1 MKKYVMDSFAM
12 IAFFEDEPGSD
23 AVAGILHDLVKHKVA
38 GFMSVINW
46 GEIYYN
52 VARGQGLEEA
62 GRVLAQLSR
71 YPLQLVEADKA
82 LTYSASGLKAMY
94 PIAYADCFAA
104 ALSLK
109 LKATLV
115 TGDPE
120 FRRLE
125 EKISIQWIV

>member
-1 MKKYVMDSFAM
+1 VKKYVMDSFAM

-23 AVAGILHDLVKHKVA
+23 SVAGILEKLLRHEIV

-46 GEIYYN
+46 GEVYYS
-52 VARGQGLEEA
+52 VAREQGMEEA
-62 GRVLAQLSR
+62 EKVLVQLNR

-82 LTYSASGLKAMY
+82 LTYSAAGLKAVY

-104 ALSLK
+104 ALTSR

-125 EKISIQWIV
+125 DRISIQWI

>member
-1 MKKYVMDSFAM
+1 VKKFVMDSFAM

-23 AVAGILHDLVKHKVA
+23 TVAGILHDLLRHRSA

-52 VARGQGLEEA
+52 VARDQGQEEA
-62 GRVLAQLSR
+62 ERVLTQLSR
-71 YPLQLVEADKA
+71 YPLQLVEVDKA
-82 LTYSASGLKAMY
+82 LTYSAAGLKAQH

-104 ALSLK
+104 ALCLR

-115 TGDPE
+115 TGDTE
-120 FRRLE
+120 FRRLQD
-125 EKISIQWIV
+125 KISIQWIA